1 MKFGMSNMPL
11 EAILII
17 LCLSS
22 IMLGS
27 IWCELP

>member
-27 IWCELP
+27 I